1 MKNLL
6 CSVAMVATLTACA
19 SNPDAL
25 STSYVSPVKY
35 EAYSCDQL
43 SSEMTAINQRS
54 LELYRSL
61 KKKRSG
67 DNWQT
72 GIGLVLFWP
81 SLFFLEGGDGP
92 DAAEFSNLKGEF
104 EALKEVN
111 IQKNCGLNIRS
122 PQAQV
127 EYLYE
132 QVKETEK
139 ELKAAN
145 KALKNAEKETVS
157 LNKKASKAESK
168 AQKLVAK
175 AEASPSSKRQKSAD
189 KAKAQS
195 DEARK
200 RADEQKS
207 LLVAAKERVEA
218 ARKKLAELNG

>member
-6 CSVAMVATLTACA
+6 CSVALIATLSACA
-19 SNPDAL
+19 SNPDSL
-25 STSYVSPVKY
+25 STAYVSPVKY
-35 EAYSCDQL
+35 EDYNCEQL

-92 DAAEFSNLKGEF
+92 EAAEFSTLKGEF

-111 IQKNCGLNIRS
+111 VQKNCGLQIRS
-122 PQAQV
+122 PEAQV
-127 EYLYE
+127 EYLYK

-139 ELKAAN
+139 ELKVAS
-145 KALKNAEKETVS
+145 KELKKAEKATAS
-157 LNKKASKAESK
+157 LDKKAAKAEAK
-168 AQKLVAK
+168 AQKLIAK
-175 AEASPSSKRQKSAD
+175 AETNPSNKREKSAE
-189 KAKAQS
+189 KAKLAA
-195 DEARK
+195 ETARQ
-200 RADEQKS
+200 RANDQKTS
-207 LLVAAKERVEA
+207 MIAVKDRVDA

>member
-6 CSVAMVATLTACA
+6 CSVALVATLSACA
-19 SNPDAL
+19 SNPDSL
-25 STSYVSPVKY
+25 STAYVSPVKY

-72 GIGLVLFWP
+72 GIGLILFFP

-92 DAAEFSNLKGEF
+92 EAAEFSSLKGEF

-111 IQKNCGLNIRS
+111 IQKSCNLNIRS
-122 PQAQV
+122 PQAQI
-127 EYLYE
+127 EYLYS

-145 KALKNAEKETVS
+145 QALKVAEKETAKLS
-157 LNKKASKAESK
+157 KKARKAEAK
-168 AQKLVAK
+168 AQKLIAK
-175 AEASPSSKRQKSAD
+175 AETNPSSKRQKAAD
-189 KAKAQS
+189 KAKVLSNEAQ
-195 DEARK
+195 K
-200 RADEQKS
+200 RADDQKNI
-207 LLVAAKERVEA
+207 LIAATERVDA
-218 ARKKLAELNG
+218 ARKKLADLNG